1 MRGYLPALAISALLA
16 SSSVYA
22 QSTPNVVIM
31 LADNVGY
38 DDLGPYGAGEV
49 RGMPTPQI
57 DQFASEGLRLTQFLC
72 EPGCTPSRAALLLG
86 RYSPRAGLG
95 SIIIGGTPN
104 TLQAKEVTMAQLFKS
119 KGYDTAI
126 TGKWHLGSE
135 EQSLPTNHG
144 FDEYA
149 VGVIETTDGTLYREA
164 MQRDGLPDDV
174 IAKRVP
180 RIRPHDA
187 QAEASARI
195 YDRLSPPDRGGYRE
209 IFGRLYQARSG
220 VEETLLSLCRLYQHT
235 LPVSCRPG
243 IRR

>member
-1 MRGYLPALAISALLA
+1 MESAISAYQFVKWRIGDEGYLPALAISALLA
-16 SSSVYA
+16 SSSVFA
-22 QSTPNVVIM
+22 QSAPNVVIM

-49 RGMPTPQI
+49 RGMPTPHI
-57 DQFASEGLRLTQFLC
+57 DQFANEGLRLTQFLC
-72 EPGCTPSRAALLLG
+72 EPGCSPSRAALLLG

-104 TLQAKEVTMAQLFKS
+104 TLQAKEVTMAQLFRS

-144 FDEYA
+144 FDEYG
-149 VGVIETTDGTLYREA
+149 VGIIETTNGVLYREA
-164 MQRDGLPDDV
+164 MQRDGLPEDV

-180 RIRPHDA
+180 Y
-187 QAEASARI
+187 I
-195 YDRLSPPDRGGYRE
+195 YESDLQR
-209 IFGRLYQARSG
+209 
-220 VEETLLSLCRLYQHT
+220 TN
-235 LPVSCRPG
+235 
-243 IRR
+243 